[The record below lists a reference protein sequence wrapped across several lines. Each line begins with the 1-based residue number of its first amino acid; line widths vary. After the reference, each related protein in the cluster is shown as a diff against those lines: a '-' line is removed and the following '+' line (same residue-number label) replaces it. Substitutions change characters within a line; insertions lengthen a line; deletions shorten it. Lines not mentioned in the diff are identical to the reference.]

1 MKDKTDKTSV
11 TKHLLESTQKVPAS
25 SEPQPASV
33 GTTDAKPKLTS
44 PELPKATSQAHAPSY
59 KTMLLKKAPPTSQLT
74 SLAPFVMTSAPFYPK
89 GKTPNSVPESRPKMR
104 SLMRRSPGDFLA
116 PNRFRQRMPVREV
129 APPIKVAVDP
139 LKEVRQLSTQ
149 IASPNWNSSLEKRVA
164 NLGNVSPSPNA
175 YFTQTRDSNGCVKEF
190 YKYMIIRK
198 KILEEIEKSLASK
211 QKNLESN
218 DVWPGCISFITATLN
233 DEKVCFI
240 AVSRAAIKN
249 KESSEVP
256 DAKLLE
262 LLDELA
268 QDLNKGLMARG
279 KDNYR
284 YAVVMDT
291 SQTFKQMIKQLSGS
305 TRTCAEYDFGAL
317 LSKLYAEYGQAL
329 KVEGCS
335 NAFLFNYSK
344 ELEVKYSKTMKG
356 ATIVKETAR
365 DNYNSSVK
373 KRSGNTEVSIQGGHK
388 ATLIPC
394 CSVCQ
399 SNKSH
404 FIATLISF
412 QEEGEKFRQ
421 VQRESAKI
429 EITNLDSEEEPE
441 EEEAEV
447 SEKQEKVTELKDEV
461 TQRVAKYRLS
471 TGIAELRGLSMGSFL
486 STIGQSKFEQE
497 EAEPL
502 SIPVCN

>member
-1 MKDKTDKTSV
+1 MKDKTDKTSL
-11 TKHLLESTQKVPAS
+11 TKNLPPATPKVLVS
-25 SEPQPASV
+25 SEPQAPSV
-33 GTTDAKPKLTS
+33 ETVDAKPKLTS
-44 PELPKATSQAHAPSY
+44 SRPLTATSQPIALSY
-59 KTMLLKKAPPTSQLT
+59 KTMLLKKAPPTSQLA
-74 SLAPFVMTSAPFYPK
+74 SPAPLDIK
-89 GKTPNSVPESRPKMR
+89 GKAPNSVPESGTKMR
-104 SLMRRSPGDFLA
+104 SLMRGAPGNLLA
-116 PNRFRQRMPVREV
+116 PNRFHQRMPIRQV

-139 LKEVRQLSTQ
+139 LEEVRQLSTQ
-149 IASPNWNSSLEKRVA
+149 IASRNWDYELEKRVA

-175 YFTQTRDSNGCVKEF
+175 YFKQTRASNNCVKEF
-190 YKYMIIRK
+190 YRYLVIRK
-198 KILEEIEKSLASK
+198 EILEEIEKSLASK
-211 QKNLESN
+211 QKNLHSN

-233 DEKVCFI
+233 DEKVCFV
-240 AVSRAAIKN
+240 AVSRAAIK
-249 KESSEVP
+249 KDSSEVP

-268 QDLNKGLMARG
+268 RDLNRGLTARG
-279 KDNYR
+279 EENYR

-344 ELEVKYSKTMKG
+344 ELEIKYSKGMKG
-356 ATIVKETAR
+356 GTIIKETVR
-365 DNYNSSVK
+365 DTYNPSVK
-373 KRSGNTEVSIQGGHK
+373 KRSDNVEVSIQGGHK

-429 EITNLDSEEEPE
+429 EISNLDSQEEPE
-441 EEEAEV
+441 AYA
-447 SEKQEKVTELKDEV
+447 SEKQDEV
-461 TQRVAKYRLS
+461 TEVKAKVPERVAKYRLS
-471 TGIAELRGLSMGSFL
+471 TGIAELRGLSMGGFL

-497 EAEPL
+497 EAESQ